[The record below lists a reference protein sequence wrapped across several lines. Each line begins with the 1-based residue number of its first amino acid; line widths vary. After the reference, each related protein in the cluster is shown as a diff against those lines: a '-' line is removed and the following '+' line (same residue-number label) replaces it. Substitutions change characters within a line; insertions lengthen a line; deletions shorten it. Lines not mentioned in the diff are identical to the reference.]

1 MPLSKKSTLRKHTV
15 HLKSLVRKRDNI
27 LGSAKL
33 IQCFHDSY
41 EDSKVDQVAIRI
53 ERLDGMW
60 DKFEDI
66 EDEIE
71 ALEDQEDGFSETR
84 QEFQN
89 LYFELKASLVSKLPR
104 PAVANPSTSESRP
117 VSQIVPPANHAVHVK
132 LPEIKIPEFGGKSDE
147 WIEFRDLYKSLVHSN
162 AQIPSVQ
169 KLHYLRSALKGEA
182 SRLILSFTIIS
193 DNYATAWKTIC
204 DRYENKNFLV
214 KQHMSAILKIPHVK
228 RESASALAKLADEF
242 NRHVGILDKLELFE
256 AHWNSFLVERL
267 SSLLDEKSLMDW
279 EAHCNDNT
287 VPQYDELMSFIIKRS
302 RTLRM
307 CKSNYT
313 QPAVNQLKAIKY
325 KSSAHVVSESV
336 VKCPNCKQAHPIFQC
351 ELFLKLSPNNRLDF
365 VKKHQLCINCLRGGH
380 MARDCRGRL
389 CKTCAKRH
397 HSLLHLPPITSVP
410 SLVEERQSILP
421 TYTAVCSESMP
432 LPEASFSV
440 SVVPSVVSSRSSQQ
454 ATRSP
459 PVSSVESSPSPT
471 SSVYLN
477 RQFAEI
483 EPLPSCSN
491 DNATVFAPTNK
502 QQKIVFLSTAL
513 VRIVDVDGIG
523 HYARALLDSAS
534 QSHFISESLCQK
546 LGLKRTRINIPK
558 TMLGYVVC
566 GNYSANESA
575 TVACHI
581 VTDQNLNIQLE
592 KMWEVENLDI
602 GKALTQEEQEV
613 ENHFQQTVSRDT
625 DGRYVLRLP
634 LRESLI
640 PLLASSY
647 EQAKRRFLLMEKR
660 FSRDNTLRDEYVKFM
675 DDYESMGHM
684 EVGSSV
690 AGPQYFLPHHAVHR
704 LESSTTKTRVVFDAS
719 SKGSGTLTLNDV
731 LRIGP
736 TVQPTLLATVVNF
749 RMPQYVF
756 TADAEK
762 MFRQIWIHPEDR
774 SYQQIVWR
782 RDSSMPLQIYQLK
795 TVTYGLASSPY
806 QAARVLNKLSEDEGH
821 KFPLASKVVTNRFY
835 VDDCLAGSDNLE
847 EATEICRQLR
857 ELLGV
862 GGFTLRK
869 WSTNCQTVLQHIPSE
884 LWDSD
889 SLMEIGRSTV
899 TALGLLWNPRNDSF
913 SFKIP
918 TLPGLSTVTKRIV
931 VSETSQLFDPLG
943 LLGAVVVNARMF
955 VQRLWAK
962 HVSWDEEVSSE
973 ESAWWKDFRSELTL
987 LQQ

>member
-1 MPLSKKSTLRKHTV
+1 
-15 HLKSLVRKRDNI
+15 
-27 LGSAKL
+27 
-33 IQCFHDSY
+33 
-41 EDSKVDQVAIRI
+41 
-53 ERLDGMW
+53 
-60 DKFEDI
+60 
-66 EDEIE
+66 
-71 ALEDQEDGFSETR
+71 
-84 QEFQN
+84 
-89 LYFELKASLVSKLPR
+89 
-104 PAVANPSTSESRP
+104 
-117 VSQIVPPANHAVHVK
+117 
-132 LPEIKIPEFGGKSDE
+132 
-147 WIEFRDLYKSLVHSN
+147 
-162 AQIPSVQ
+162 
-169 KLHYLRSALKGEA
+169 
-182 SRLILSFTIIS
+182 
-193 DNYATAWKTIC
+193 
-204 DRYENKNFLV
+204 
-214 KQHMSAILKIPHVK
+214 
-228 RESASALAKLADEF
+228 
-242 NRHVGILDKLELFE
+242 
-256 AHWNSFLVERL
+256 
-267 SSLLDEKSLMDW
+267 
-279 EAHCNDNT
+279 
-287 VPQYDELMSFIIKRS
+287 
-302 RTLRM
+302 
-307 CKSNYT
+307 
-313 QPAVNQLKAIKY
+313 
-325 KSSAHVVSESV
+325 
-336 VKCPNCKQAHPIFQC
+336 
-351 ELFLKLSPNNRLDF
+351 
-365 VKKHQLCINCLRGGH
+365 
-380 MARDCRGRL
+380 
-389 CKTCAKRH
+389 
-397 HSLLHLPPITSVP
+397 
-410 SLVEERQSILP
+410 
-421 TYTAVCSESMP
+421 MP

-440 SVVPSVVSSRSSQQ
+440 SVAPSVVSSRSSQQ

-513 VRIVDVDGIG
+513 VRIVDVNGIG

-534 QSHFISESLCQK
+534 QSHFISDSLCQK
-546 LGLKRTRINIPK
+546 LGLKRTRINIPVSGIGQAIVSVKYRVEISLQSRFGKFLHNLDCLVLPKLTVSLPSAHVDISHWQIPRKLPLADPKFNVSHGVDLIIGAELFFSLIESHQLVLADKYPILQK

-566 GNYSANESA
+566 GKHSANESA
-575 TVACHI
+575 TVACHV
-581 VTDQNLNIQLE
+581 VTYQNLNIQLE

-690 AGPQYFLPHHAVHR
+690 AGSQYFLPHHAVYR
-704 LESSTTKTRVVFDAS
+704 LESSTTKTRVVFDVS

-736 TVQPTLLATVVNF
+736 TVQPTLLAT
-749 RMPQYVF
+749 
-756 TADAEK
+756 
-762 MFRQIWIHPEDR
+762 DR

-806 QAARVLNKLSEDEGH
+806 QAARVLNKLAEDEGH

-835 VDDCLAGSDNLE
+835 VDDCLAGSDSLE

-884 LWDSD
+884 LWESD

-955 VQRLWAK
+955 VQCLWAK
-962 HVSWDEEVSSE
+962 HVSWDEEVYSE
-973 ESAWWKDFRSELTL
+973 ESAWWKDFRSEFTL
-987 LQQ
+987 LQ